1 MIIGH
6 DLLEKTCK
14 NMIETILLCLDHA
27 TKGTIY
33 RIGPMPELRSVRVT
47 SGIREHG
54 NDTIHWGLPA
64 VSDYNPPGKTW
75 DQYRDRPGRALEA
88 MAWCVERQKSWTADN
103 PYEDQRSVRKQL
115 SGEPEDWHHMEP
127 VLVKKSDLYGDGTAD
142 LQYPL
147 NWKGVPIWQDTDYVV
162 VAVIKIHFLPHTI
175 QRGDRSTKVIKKL
188 SRILGTEMF
197 SLHIR
202 ETLSQVQSELTQE
215 RFASC
220 NALAHELRNTLMKL
234 SFIFSAINAEVGF
247 LREQWEEE
255 IRRSVAGLED
265 KSTLLR
271 RLNELIENRL
281 GRLNGHAELGAL
293 GRHLL
298 LEQQEFLVTPLLPE
312 QAEKWIHMKIQP
324 KWQRLLSECAVWEDQ
339 RREIEDM
346 LKRLKEA
353 VWVGTDR
360 SVADRLKHL
369 PEEVRTLWPQ
379 LAYVEF
385 SADKLPLLEQV
396 LALLNHPGMDVPHKK
411 HTQKVLSCLKALAE
425 IIPDMETRTNRIL
438 DFMRNGTEKGL
449 PDYWRP
455 LMRAGESSPSAE

>member
-47 SGIREHG
+47 SGIREQG
-54 NDTIHWGLPA
+54 NGTIHWGLPA

-75 DQYRDRPGRALEA
+75 EQYRDRPGRALEA

-127 VLVKKSDLYGDGTAD
+127 VLVKKSDLYGDNWAD
-142 LQYPL
+142 IEYPV
-147 NWKGVPIWQDTDYVV
+147 NWKGNPIWQDTEYVV

-175 QRGDRSTKVIKKL
+175 QRGDRATKVIKKL

-202 ETLSQVQSELTQE
+202 ETLNQVQSEMTHQRLS
-215 RFASC
+215 SC
-220 NALAHELRNTLMKL
+220 NALAHDLRNTLMKL

-255 IRRSVAGLED
+255 IRRNIAGLED
-265 KSTLLR
+265 KNTLV
-271 RLNELIENRL
+271 
-281 GRLNGHAELGAL
+281 GRLNHLIETRIEKLNGNGELGTL
-293 GRHLL
+293 GRNLL
-298 LEQQEFLVTPLLPE
+298 AEQKEFLVTALLPE
-312 QAEKWIHMKIQP
+312 QAENWVSMKIQP
-324 KWQRLLSECAVWEDQ
+324 KWERLLEESSVWEDQ
-339 RREIEDM
+339 RREVQST
-346 LKRLKEA
+346 LQRLKAA
-353 VWVGTDR
+353 VWVGTDQE
-360 SVADRLKHL
+360 VASRLRHL
-369 PEEVRTLWPQ
+369 PEEIRTLWPQ
-379 LAYVEF
+379 VAYVEF
-385 SADKLPLLEQV
+385 SPDKLPVLDQV

-425 IIPDMETRTNRIL
+425 IIPDMEARTNRIL
-438 DFMRNGTEKGL
+438 DYMRNGTEKGL
-449 PDYWRP
+449 QDYWRP
-455 LMRAGESSPSAE
+455 LMRSTEIPQPLE